1 MQGKAPHNSPF
12 NILTALYS
20 LTGLLS
26 AEDVAEMFGKSPDTI
41 YRMAQKR
48 QIPSFMFG
56 GSRCFD
62 PSELAHW
69 LIKKEPH
76 LAVAA
81 RYFQTAPKP
90 PTQTSMAGKL
100 PRPCL
105 SIRPCGSVGATQI
118 EIDILVQT
126 ADRAVKRHYDRM
138 AFLQPVL
145 GAELT
150 VQTH

>member
-1 MQGKAPHNSPF
+1 METKVVSVRGKAPFNAPF

-26 AEDVAEMFGKSPDTI
+26 VEEVAEMFGKSPDTV

-69 LIKKEPH
+69 LIKKEPQ

-81 RYFQTAPKP
+81 RYFQQA
-90 PTQTSMAGKL
+90 A
-100 PRPCL
+100 
-105 SIRPCGSVGATQI
+105 
-118 EIDILVQT
+118 
-126 ADRAVKRHYDRM
+126 
-138 AFLQPVL
+138 
-145 GAELT
+145 
-150 VQTH
+150 

>member
-1 MQGKAPHNSPF
+1 LETQVVSVRGKAPFNAPF

-20 LTGLLS
+20 LNGLLS
-26 AEDVAEMFGKSPDTI
+26 VEEVAEMFGKSPDTV

-69 LIKKEPH
+69 LIKKEPQ

-81 RYFQTAPKP
+81 RYFQHA
-90 PTQTSMAGKL
+90 A
-100 PRPCL
+100 
-105 SIRPCGSVGATQI
+105 
-118 EIDILVQT
+118 
-126 ADRAVKRHYDRM
+126 
-138 AFLQPVL
+138 
-145 GAELT
+145 
-150 VQTH
+150 

>member
-1 MQGKAPHNSPF
+1 MRRKGQETVEPGAPRGIQPNPRPPQRDLTLEPQVVSVRGKAPFNSPF

-26 AEDVAEMFGKSPDTI
+26 VDEVAEIFGRSPDTI

-62 PSELAHW
+62 PSELALW
-69 LIKKEPH
+69 LIKKEPQ

-81 RYFQTAPKP
+81 RYFKEA
-90 PTQTSMAGKL
+90 A
-100 PRPCL
+100 
-105 SIRPCGSVGATQI
+105 
-118 EIDILVQT
+118 
-126 ADRAVKRHYDRM
+126 
-138 AFLQPVL
+138 
-145 GAELT
+145 
-150 VQTH
+150 